1 MREDGHD
8 NLFIN
13 YQEEMGK
20 YYKLNDLEEKY
31 FNYAKIN
38 KSLDL
43 FIDLNITNFMNDF
56 SIDYLRNLRE
66 KRELS
71 ILYYYRKFFNKVDKE
86 HYLFNHY
93 CKMLDEKYELREMK
107 ILFI

>member
-1 MREDGHD
+1 
-8 NLFIN
+8 
-13 YQEEMGK
+13 MGK

-56 SIDYLRNLRE
+56 SIDYLR
-66 KRELS
+66 
-71 ILYYYRKFFNKVDKE
+71 I
-86 HYLFNHY
+86 
-93 CKMLDEKYELREMK
+93 
-107 ILFI
+107 